1 MHPRAASACLAC
13 LPLLQVLWQ
22 QGLIVT
28 FSTLCGALLLWF
40 AVGYGIQY
48 YRTGSIHPAQDFSA
62 SCSWLAAAWRRC
74 WRRCCCCCGVRGS
87 GQASVS
93 ANSVH
98 SEKSVG
104 KATEADSEDLA
115 RRESALATAFH
126 MMQGGGCCGGLGGKR
141 LHAAAGGGAGGWRLR
156 RGGAAAASAGS
167 NPTPVVVLPPT
178 PLLQCR
184 LLRAARATR
193 SGATP
198 PPAGR
203 ITWTRW
209 MMRRS

>member
-1 MHPRAASACLAC
+1 MPPRAGSACLAC

-48 YRTGSIHPAQDFSA
+48 YRTGSIHPAQDLSA
-62 SCSWLAAAWRRC
+62 SCASLAAAWRRC
-74 WRRCCCCCGVRGS
+74 WRRCCRWSEARGS
-87 GQASVS
+87 GHGSV
-93 ANSVH
+93 AGDSVH
-98 SEKSVG
+98 SGKSVG

-115 RRESALATAFH
+115 RRESALVTAFN

-141 LHAAAGGGAGGWRLR
+141 LHSAFCGGADGCRLH
-156 RGGAAAASAGS
+156 RGGAAAASAGGD
-167 NPTPVVVLPPT
+167 PTPVVVLLPP

-193 SGATP
+193 SWAAP

-203 ITWTRW
+203 ITWTRL
-209 MMRRS
+209 MRRS